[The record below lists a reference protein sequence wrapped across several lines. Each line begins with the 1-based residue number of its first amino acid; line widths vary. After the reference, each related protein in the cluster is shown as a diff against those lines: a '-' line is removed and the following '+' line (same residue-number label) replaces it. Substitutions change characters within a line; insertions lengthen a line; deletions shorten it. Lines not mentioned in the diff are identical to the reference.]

1 VHVLVVGASLA
12 GARTV
17 QALRREGSDAPVTL
31 VDAATEV
38 ACDRPPLSK
47 KYLADPATS
56 PVPVLTP
63 DQLAALDVSLELGR
77 RAEALDPVARTVDL
91 DDGRSLPYDALV
103 IATGSAPR
111 TLPGVPDLAGVTTL
125 RTATDAALIRAA
137 LTDGAR
143 VVVVGG
149 GFVGA
154 EVAWT
159 ARSLGRS
166 ATIVEPLPH
175 LMARGLGP
183 VLGDVF
189 TRRHVAAGTDV
200 RLGVGVA
207 SVDGG
212 PGGSVSSVTL
222 TDGSSVPADLVVI
235 GVGTVPV
242 TGWLAGSGLDVRD
255 GVLCD
260 DRLAAVGA
268 SDVYAAGDVARW
280 NSARLGGP
288 VRVEHWTNAVEHGPV
303 VAKNITGTP
312 TVYDAVPYVWSDQL
326 GARLQIFGRV
336 GPDDEVRFVHG
347 GPDEPSFV
355 AVTGDGTRLHAVV
368 GYGAMKQLLPFR
380 KLLLDGADWAAA
392 TGAAG
397 VAA

>member
-1 VHVLVVGASLA
+1 MRVVVVGASLA

-17 QALRREGSDAPVTL
+17 QALRREGSDATVAL

-47 KYLADPATS
+47 KYLADPATV
-56 PVPVLTP
+56 PVPVLTAE
-63 DQLAALDVSLELGR
+63 QLASLDVTLELGR
-77 RAEALDPVARTVDL
+77 RAEGLDPVARTVGL
-91 DDGRSLPYDALV
+91 DDGRSLAYDALV

-111 TLPGVPDLAGVTTL
+111 TLPGLPDLAGVTTL
-125 RTATDAALIRAA
+125 RTAADAALIKAA
-137 LTDGAR
+137 LADGAR

-159 ARSLGRS
+159 ARALGRP
-166 ATIVEPLPH
+166 ATIVEPLPG
-175 LMARGLGP
+175 LMLRGLGP
-183 VLGDVF
+183 ELGGVF

-200 RLGVGVA
+200 RLGVAVA
-207 SVDGG
+207 SVDGS
-212 PGGSVSSVTL
+212 GGRVSSVTL
-222 TDGSSVPADLVVI
+222 TDGTTVPADLVVI

-242 TGWLAGSGLDVRD
+242 TGWLAGSGLDVSD
-255 GVLCD
+255 GVRCD
-260 DRLAAVGA
+260 GRLAAVGA

-280 NSARLGGP
+280 HSERLGGP

-303 VAKNITGTP
+303 VAKNIAGTP

-336 GPDDEVRFVHG
+336 HPDDEVRYVFG
-347 GPDEPSFV
+347 GPDEPAFV
-355 AVTGDGTRLHAVV
+355 AVTGDGTRLHAAI

-380 KLLLDGADWAAA
+380 KLLLDGAAWPA
-392 TGAAG
+392 

>member
-1 VHVLVVGASLA
+1 MHVLVVGASLA

-17 QALRREGSDAPVTL
+17 QALRREGADATVTL
-31 VDAATEV
+31 VDAAAEV

-47 KYLADPATS
+47 KYLADPGTE

-63 DQLAALDVSLELGR
+63 AQLADLDVTLELGR
-77 RAEALDPVARTVDL
+77 RAESLDPVARTVGL
-91 DDGRSLPYDALV
+91 DDGRALPYDALV

-111 TLPGVPDLAGVTTL
+111 TLPGLPHLAGVTTL
-125 RTATDAALIRAA
+125 RTAADAALIRAA
-137 LTDGAR
+137 LVDGAR

-159 ARSLGRS
+159 ARALGRP
-166 ATIVEPLPH
+166 ATIVEPLPG
-175 LMARGLGP
+175 LMLRGLGP
-183 VLGDVF
+183 VLGDAF
-189 TRRHVAAGTDV
+189 TRRHLAAGTDV

-207 SVDGG
+207 SVDGSAG
-212 PGGSVSSVTL
+212 RVSSVTL
-222 TDGSSVPADLVVI
+222 TDGSAVPADLVVI

-242 TGWLAGSGLDVRD
+242 TAWLAGSGLDVTD

-260 DRLAAVGA
+260 GRLAAAGA
-268 SDVYAAGDVARW
+268 TGVYAAGDVARW
-280 NSARLGGP
+280 HSVRLGGP

-303 VAKNITGTP
+303 VAKNIAGTP

-336 GPDDEVRFVHG
+336 RPDDEVRFVHG

-380 KLLLDGADWAAA
+380 KLLLDGAAWADA
-392 TGAAG
+392 TA